1 MNLIIVQPQDISG
14 DELVLTDQR
23 AQHIHKVL
31 RCQPGDNLRVGV
43 LNGPMGTGRIISMAL
58 GRVCLRLKLD
68 IAPPPA
74 PALDLILALP
84 RPVMLK
90 RILVQAVTLGV
101 NHIYLIN
108 ANRVEK
114 SFFSSTLVAAGGWR
128 EFLFKG
134 LEQAVDTRMPGLSIH
149 QRFRPFVED
158 ILPPVLARRGG
169 ERIVAHPGG
178 GTVIPAGAGSRA
190 FLAIGPEGGW
200 VDFEIE
206 KFQAAGFG
214 VFSPG
219 PRIMRVDTA
228 VPALM
233 AQVNMALA
241 EAGRASEP
249 CIPAPPDLSSQAGS
263 DFINQNS

>member
-1 MNLIIVQPQDISG
+1 MNLIIVQPQEMSG
-14 DELVLTDQR
+14 NEVVLTDQR
-23 AQHIHKVL
+23 ARHIHKVL
-31 RCQPGDNLRVGV
+31 RCRPGDNVRVGV
-43 LNGPMGTGRIISMAL
+43 LNGPMGLGRIISMAEGAVSL
-58 GRVCLRLKLD
+58 CVKLD
-68 IAPPPA
+68 MSPPPA

-114 SFFSSTLVAAGGWR
+114 SFFSSSLVADGGWR
-128 EFLFKG
+128 DFLLKG

-149 QRFRPFVED
+149 QRFRPFIED
-158 ILPPVLARRGG
+158 ILPPILARRGG
-169 ERIVAHPGG
+169 RRIAAHPGG
-178 GTVIPAGAGSRA
+178 GAAVPGGIGGRA
-190 FLAIGPEGGW
+190 FLAVGPEGGW

-206 KFQAAGFG
+206 KFLEAGFLIY
-214 VFSPG
+214 SPG

-233 AQVNMALA
+233 AQVNMALSLA
-241 EAGRASEP
+241 ES
-249 CIPAPPDLSSQAGS
+249 
-263 DFINQNS
+263 

>member
-1 MNLIIVQPQDISG
+1 MNLIIVQPQEISG
-14 DELVLTDQR
+14 NELVLVDQR
-23 AQHIHKVL
+23 ARHIHKVL
-31 RCQPGDNLRVGV
+31 RCRPGDNLRVGV
-43 LNGPMGTGRIISMAL
+43 LNGPMGTGRIISMDQ
-58 GRVCLRLKLD
+58 GRVCLSLRLD
-68 IAPPPA
+68 AVPPPA
-74 PALDLILALP
+74 PVLDLILALP

-114 SFFSSTLVAAGGWR
+114 SFFSSSLIAEDGWR
-128 EFLFKG
+128 EFLLKG
-134 LEQAVDTRMPGLSIH
+134 LEQAVDTRIPGLSVH
-149 QRFRPFVED
+149 QRFRPFIED
-158 ILPPVLARRGG
+158 VLPPVLARRGG
-169 ERIVAHPGG
+169 GRIVAHPGG
-178 GTVIPAGAGSRA
+178 GAVIPAGGGSRA

-233 AQVNMALA
+233 AQVNMALGLA
-241 EAGRASEP
+241 RAGGR
-249 CIPAPPDLSSQAGS
+249 
-263 DFINQNS
+263 

>member
-1 MNLIIVQPQDISG
+1 MNLIIVQPQEISG
-14 DELVLTDQR
+14 NELVLTDQR
-23 AQHIHKVL
+23 ARHIYKVL
-31 RCQPGDNLRVGV
+31 RCQPGDDLRVGV
-43 LNGPMGTGRIISMAL
+43 LNGPMGTGRIMSMTQ
-58 GRVCLRLKLD
+58 GGVHLRLRLGT
-68 IAPPPA
+68 APPPA

-108 ANRVEK
+108 ASRVEK
-114 SFFSSTLVAAGGWR
+114 SFFSSTLVAEGGWR
-128 EFLFKG
+128 EFLLKG
-134 LEQAVDTRMPGLSIH
+134 LEQAVDTRMPGLSVH
-149 QRFRPFVED
+149 QRFRPFIED

-169 ERIVAHPGG
+169 GRIVAHPGG
-178 GTVIPAGAGSRA
+178 GTVIAAGGGSRA

-200 VDFEIE
+200 VNFEVE
-206 KFQAAGFG
+206 KFQAAGFA

-241 EAGRASEP
+241 TVEAGSR
-249 CIPAPPDLSSQAGS
+249 
-263 DFINQNS
+263 

>member
-1 MNLIIVQPQDISG
+1 MNLIIVQPQEISG
-14 DELVLTDQR
+14 NELVLTDQR
-23 AQHIHKVL
+23 ARHIHKVL
-31 RCQPGDNLRVGV
+31 RCRPGDNLRVGM
-43 LNGPMGTGRIISMAL
+43 LNGAMGTGRIISMAQ
-58 GRVCLRLKLD
+58 GRVCLNLSLD
-68 IAPPPA
+68 APPPPA
-74 PALDLILALP
+74 PILNLILALP

-114 SFFSSTLVAAGGWR
+114 SFFSSTLVTEDGWR
-128 EFLFKG
+128 DFLLKG

-149 QRFRPFVED
+149 QRFRPFIED

-169 ERIVAHPGG
+169 GMIVAHPGG
-178 GTVIPAGAGSRA
+178 GTVIPAGGGRQA
-190 FLAIGPEGGW
+190 FLAVGPEGGW

-206 KFQAAGFG
+206 KFQAAGFA

-241 EAGRASEP
+241 PAESGGR
-249 CIPAPPDLSSQAGS
+249 
-263 DFINQNS
+263 